1 MSANTLVLFLNWAV
15 FLALF
20 VRVLAEAIQ
29 RPWRVNVDVAL
40 LFSIP
45 AASAL
50 FGIARYAGLLPAS
63 LPVGRISLALLVL
76 IGSATIIW
84 GVRYVRIPPNV
95 VTIAFALT
103 AASWLAF
110 LIAAI
115 GAVVVLLGFPSA

>member
-1 MSANTLVLFLNWAV
+1 MIFT
-15 FLALF
+15 
-20 VRVLAEAIQ
+20 I
-29 RPWRVNVDVAL
+29 
-40 LFSIP
+40 
-45 AASAL
+45 
-50 FGIARYAGLLPAS
+50 
-63 LPVGRISLALLVL
+63 VGALALLVL

-115 GAVVVLLGFPSA
+115 GAGVVLLGCPSA